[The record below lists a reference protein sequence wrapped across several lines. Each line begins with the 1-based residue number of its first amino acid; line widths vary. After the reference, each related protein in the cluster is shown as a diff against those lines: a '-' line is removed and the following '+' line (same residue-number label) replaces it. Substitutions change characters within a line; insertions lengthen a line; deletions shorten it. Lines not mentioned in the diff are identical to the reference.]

1 MSTINRM
8 SNRQFA
14 HRWSCTVDASKAGP
28 GDLEISVN
36 GGTVPCNVQPVGNR
50 RFRASFTPRVAI
62 PHDVEVKFNGQEV
75 TGMCVSVLNLSLVSY
90 TVFQKNLAPK
100 RFAITSLLIDFYVF
114 FTVETEMNYL

>member
-1 MSTINRM
+1 LSTINRM

>member
-1 MSTINRM
+1 M

-114 FTVETEMNYL
+114 SLLKQK

>member
-1 MSTINRM
+1 LSTINRM

-90 TVFQKNLAPK
+90 TVFQKKSGAETFCNNFIVN
-100 RFAITSLLIDFYVF
+100 RFLCF